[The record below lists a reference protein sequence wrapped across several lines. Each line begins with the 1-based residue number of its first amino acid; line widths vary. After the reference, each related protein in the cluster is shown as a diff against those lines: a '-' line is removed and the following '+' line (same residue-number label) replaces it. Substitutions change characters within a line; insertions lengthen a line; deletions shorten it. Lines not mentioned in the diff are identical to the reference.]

1 MSSDLHPETLAV
13 PTRKVFDQLAAR
25 AWVSTFYLAGGT
37 ALALRLGHRI
47 SVDLDFFSEAEFN
60 EDQLIG
66 ELSSIGTLEILQK
79 APQSLTG
86 VLDGVKFSFLGY
98 PYPMLNNGEAWNGIT
113 IASIEDIGCMKI
125 DALSSRGTKRD
136 FIDVYFIAK
145 RMPMTALLRLFE
157 RKYAAIR
164 YNLLHV
170 KKSLVYFEDAESDP
184 MPRMIVPATWEEV
197 KQFFV
202 SETQNL

>member
-1 MSSDLHPETLAV
+1 MSPDLHPETLAV
-13 PTRKVFDQLAAR
+13 PTRKGFDQLAAH

-60 EDQLIG
+60 ENQLIR
-66 ELSSIGTLEILQK
+66 ELSSMGILEILQK
-79 APQSLTG
+79 SPQSLTG
-86 VLDGVKFSFLGY
+86 VLDGVKFSFLSY
-98 PYPMLNNGEAWNGIT
+98 PYPMLKNGEVWNGIT
-113 IASIEDIGCMKI
+113 IASIEDIGCMKL

-136 FIDVYFIAK
+136 FIDVYFIAQ
-145 RMPMTALLRLFE
+145 RIPLSVLLRLFE
-157 RKYAAIR
+157 RKYAAVR

-184 MPRMIVPATWEEV
+184 MPGMIVPVTWEEV

-202 SETQNL
+202 KETKNL